1 MSMIPMPTC
10 MENFLNSLGDED
22 KAEVIRWINY
32 GRCTE
37 AEILEFLEHSPSNP
51 RAARLF
57 IQQQRDFIE
66 AARDNVIVSTCL
78 DLSRQN
84 NMWIGFAW
92 LSACMALLVQNKA
105 LMENAQ
111 ALVANRPLPEM
122 IFGVPASSALEM
134 PQFIRKTSDKPLPG
148 YVPSRMFEGMW
159 EESDEMFRKRIVDAV
174 KESKP

>member
-37 AEILEFLEHSPSNP
+37 AEIREFLESSPSNP

-66 AARDNVIVSTCL
+66 SARDNVIVSTCL

-92 LSACMALLVQNKA
+92 LSACMALLGKNKV

-111 ALVANRPLPEM
+111 ALVANRPLSAT
-122 IFGVPASSALEM
+122 IFDKYSLTAASGKDLDDIASAL
-134 PQFIRKTSDKPLPG
+134 FGLIRYCKDG
-148 YVPSRMFEGMW
+148 NVEA
-159 EESDEMFRKRIVDAV
+159 DADFRQRIVDFM
-174 KESKP
+174 KEPKS